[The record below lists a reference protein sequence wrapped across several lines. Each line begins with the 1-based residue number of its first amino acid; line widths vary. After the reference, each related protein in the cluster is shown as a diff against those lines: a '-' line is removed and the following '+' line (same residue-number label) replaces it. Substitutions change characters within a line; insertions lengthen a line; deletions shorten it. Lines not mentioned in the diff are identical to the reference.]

1 MSNIAAGSYELAAMT
16 PCDLP
21 EDVASG
27 YAEVMGTLVG
37 ADRIPVL
44 YVGKQVVAGIN
55 HMILCKQT
63 IVAPDAPEHLVKVV
77 INCAPTT
84 GKWSLVSIEQIL

>member
-1 MSNIAAGSYELAAMT
+1 MSNISAGCYELAAMK

-21 EDVASG
+21 KEVAAG
-27 YAEVMGTLVG
+27 YAEIMGALVG

-44 YVGKQVVAGIN
+44 YVGKQIVAGIN

-63 IVAPDAPEHLVKVV
+63 VAAPNAPEHLVKIV

-84 GKWSLVSIEQIL
+84 GKWSLVSIEQFL

>member
-1 MSNIAAGSYELAAMT
+1 MPNTIAGGYELAPMT

-21 EDVASG
+21 EEVATG
-27 YAEVMGTLVG
+27 YAEVMNSLVG
-37 ADRIPVL
+37 ADRTPVL

-55 HMILCKQT
+55 HMIICKQT

-84 GKWSLVSIEQIL
+84 GKWSLVGIEQIL